1 MGAISEKVTTI
12 DEFKMAFGR
21 AKAADRSYVIVIEV
35 SQYDWT
41 EGGAWWEVGV
51 PEVSDREQ
59 VRVARAE
66 LDAEKKLQRRGT

>member
-1 MGAISEKVTTI
+1 M
-12 DEFKMAFGR
+12 
-21 AKAADRSYVIVIEV
+21 IVIEV

-51 PEVSDREQ
+51 PDVSDRGQ